1 MRVAV
6 LLVVF
11 MISGCAVYRGNNIPE
26 VTLADIAGTE
36 EQRVSA
42 SYSSTA
48 FGGMPSPRK
57 LPNGIQNRISG
68 ELRSVLESSDFFG
81 RISKGDES
89 ADIKMDI
96 TVTSSGS
103 LAAIIPAVITGM
115 SFYVIPSW
123 ATDNINVVAKVERAD
138 GLVKEYVLDDSI
150 KLVQWIPM
158 AFAFPRNNFSVVTDV
173 RKNMYRKLLSD
184 MRDDGFFHHDK
195 VTLSVSR

>member
-26 VTLADIAGTE
+26 VTLADIAGAE

-42 SYSSTA
+42 SYLSTA

-57 LPNGIQNRISG
+57 LPNSVQNTVSG
-68 ELRSVLESSDFFG
+68 ELRSVLESSEFFG

-89 ADIKMDI
+89 ADIKVDI

-103 LAAIIPAVITGM
+103 PAAIIPAIITGM
-115 SFYVIPSW
+115 SFYIIPSW

-138 GLVKEYVLDDSI
+138 GLVKEYVLDDSV